1 MAKIYVAFYDDKDG
15 GSRENWNTFYT
26 PWVASTTRAGAE
38 RLAKEAIKKMTLET
52 IYDDYEVDLN
62 TTTIDEI
69 EDEELREE
77 VREEYD
83 YYMDR
88 YIVEIQEGELE

>member
-1 MAKIYVAFYDDKDG
+1 MTKIYVAFYDDEDG

-38 RLAKEAIKKMTLET
+38 RLAKAAIKKMVLET
-52 IYDDYEVDLN
+52 IQDNYGVDLN
-62 TTTIDEI
+62 AITIDEI
-69 EDEELREE
+69 DDEELREE
-77 VREEYD
+77 VREEHN

-88 YIVEIQEGELE
+88 YVVEIQEGELQ